1 MRWGLFLIVATMAL
15 AELAWAETPADVLEL
30 FREAADA
37 LANDDSDMFLA
48 KFDRNMAGYA
58 AFRDEIVGLLAA
70 HDVGSTIE
78 AVNDEGD
85 DQKRSL
91 DLDWLLVISEKNSV
105 NGTKETRRRVLK
117 CRIERQGKQWKIV
130 ALEPVEFFKY

>member
-1 MRWGLFLIVATMAL
+1 MMRWALFLIAATMAC
-15 AELAWAETPADVLEL
+15 AEPPADVLDL

-37 LANDDSDMFLA
+37 LANDDASTFLA
-48 KFDRNMAGYA
+48 TFDRNMTGYA

-78 AVNDEGD
+78 VVNDEGD

-91 DLDWLLVISEKNSV
+91 DLDWLLVISEKNS
-105 NGTKETRRRVLK
+105 GSGQRETRRRVLK
-117 CRIERQGKQWKIV
+117 CRIERQGKGWKITG
-130 ALEPVEFFKY
+130 LEPVEFFKY

>member
-1 MRWGLFLIVATMAL
+1 MRWGLFLIAATMAC
-15 AELAWAETPADVLEL
+15 AEPPADVLEL

-37 LANDDSDMFLA
+37 LANDDANTFLA
-48 KFDRNMAGYA
+48 KFDRNMTGYA
-58 AFRDEIVGLLAA
+58 AFRDEVVGLLAA

-78 AVNDEGD
+78 VVNDEGD

-117 CRIERQGKQWKIV
+117 CRIERQGKQWRIV

>member
-1 MRWGLFLIVATMAL
+1 MMRWGLFLMAAALLL
-15 AELAWAETPADVLEL
+15 AEPPADVLEL

-37 LANDDSDMFLA
+37 LANDDANTFLA
-48 KFDRNMAGYA
+48 KFDRNMTGYA

-70 HDVGSTIE
+70 HDIGSTIE
-78 AVNDEGD
+78 VVNDEGD

-91 DLDWLLVISEKNSV
+91 DLDWLLVISEKNSG
-105 NGTKETRRRVLK
+105 NGAKETRRQVLK

-130 ALEPVEFFKY
+130 ALEPVEFFRD

>member
-1 MRWGLFLIVATMAL
+1 MRWRLFLIAATMAL
-15 AELAWAETPADVLEL
+15 AEPPADVLEL

-48 KFDRNMAGYA
+48 KFDSNMAGYA
-58 AFRDEIVGLLAA
+58 AFRDEIAGLLAA

-78 AVNDEGD
+78 VVNDEGD

-117 CRIERQGKQWKIV
+117 CRIERQGKQWRIV

>member
-1 MRWGLFLIVATMAL
+1 MRWGLVLIAATMAL

-30 FREAADA
+30 FRQAADA
-37 LANDDSDMFLA
+37 LANDDSDTFLA

-58 AFRDEIVGLLAA
+58 AFRDEIAGLLAA

-78 AVNDEGD
+78 VVNDEGD

-117 CRIERQGKQWKIV
+117 CRIERQGKQWRIV
-130 ALEPVEFFKY
+130 ALEPVEFFRD